1 MSSLEFLVWLEH
13 FRSGFTNALF
23 IGASALGSE
32 EAYLA
37 LLTIIYLC
45 VDHRFGFRLLLM
57 FLVSAYANAQLKA
70 AFDTQR
76 PYVAYPD
83 EVHPL
88 YLASGQGGS
97 FPSGHSQSAA
107 VVWGLIASRQR
118 SWAVRGAIL
127 ALVALIAFSRLYC
140 QVHWPVDVVGGLGIG
155 ALLLVAYWGVG
166 RAWASGGLRLGRGH
180 WAAVVTAAALLM
192 YLLGYEQ
199 ESCVSASGALL
210 GAGLGYVLL
219 EGRDYHA
226 RAPFLTQ
233 VLKTVAALVVLFA
246 LQVGGGLLPTGAPW
260 ARALRY
266 ALIGITAAYLL
277 PLLFMYVQRR
287 CRRAQTAPDAPVPP
301 RDTP

>member
-1 MSSLEFLVWLEH
+1 MSSLEFLVSLEQ
-13 FRSGFTNALF
+13 FRSAFTNALF

-45 VDHRFGFRLLLM
+45 VDHRFGFRLLVM
-57 FLVSAYANAQLKA
+57 FLVSAYCNAQLKA

-88 YLASGQGGS
+88 YVASGQGGS

-118 SWAVRGAIL
+118 SWAVRGAL
-127 ALVALIAFSRLYC
+127 VALIALIAFSRLYC
-140 QVHWPVDVVGGLGIG
+140 QVHWPVDVVGGLSIG
-155 ALLLVAYWGVG
+155 LLLLIVYWGVC
-166 RAWASGGLRLGRGH
+166 RAWASGNVRLGRGH
-180 WAAVVTAAALLM
+180 WAAVVVAAAALM
-192 YLLGYEQ
+192 YLLGYE
-199 ESCVSASGALL
+199 EPSCVSASGALL

-219 EGRDYHA
+219 EGCGYRP
-226 RAPFLTQ
+226 RAALAAQ
-233 VLKTVAALVVLFA
+233 VLKAVVALVVLFA
-246 LQVGGGLLPTGAPW
+246 IQVGGGMLPIEAPW

-277 PLLFMYVQRR
+277 PLLFMCVQRR
-287 CRRAQTAPDAPVPP
+287 CSRPHASGIAPDRPE
-301 RDTP
+301 D